1 MMTVDEIKSVLE
13 RMKKELDNI
22 TEVLN
27 YIGEHEN
34 KGLQYILNHLNWKLD
49 DIKRM
54 IDDVGKA
61 LQ

>member
-1 MMTVDEIKSVLE
+1 
-13 RMKKELDNI
+13 MKKELDNI

-54 IDDVGKA
+54 MDDVGKA